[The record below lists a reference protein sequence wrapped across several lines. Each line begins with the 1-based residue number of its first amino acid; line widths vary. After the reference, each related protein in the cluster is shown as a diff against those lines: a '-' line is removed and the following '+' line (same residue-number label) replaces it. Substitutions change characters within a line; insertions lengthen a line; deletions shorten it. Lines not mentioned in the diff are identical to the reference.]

1 MDSCEHPGETSCASL
16 AGEVEVPVGVRD
28 GNAIVGCSDRVE
40 VGLETGN
47 VVEGSGLGERL
58 QELVVEPLSSL
69 DISSQASQSG
79 KGSDFQSSIEN
90 DGYLKNDVRTLE
102 GDDGDFTVASV
113 RNSEEIGG
121 RADLATGCVDDAT
134 ERGNELGIECGL
146 SRMCFDEIECD
157 DKIEIGQCESDSGYQ
172 EPSKTNHDGL
182 VYDASAMSLIM
193 PDKSGPEIVVAACS
207 VDHVVESF
215 NHENNDVAGS
225 ARNDDCENEL
235 KCLNSFLSLRRSSR
249 SRKTVQKV
257 QREKNAIKVSK
268 RSSKITLS
276 QTIDL
281 FSEATRKKRSSLS
294 RSICSSGWG
303 LSGSFAKY
311 FERSMEASAKQVL
324 EEGKPEMK
332 AGRRSRKKNSSK
344 VAPSSHLAEE
354 RPTLPCR
361 PIRLKV
367 TFGKKEERNDF
378 SGVQPRIDDNISVSV
393 SVSNNENPSGNAMD
407 NPSPKEMCT
416 IMQCSSS
423 TSKVPL
429 RGINLEM
436 CSMSEKSSHSDSFER
451 VESEKPG
458 SSHTGKFLDPGTSP
472 DSEVIDSSVG
482 PISLLNNFEK
492 NIDGSFSVPLSLIC
506 PASSQS
512 SKNKKKKKSPQKADK
527 SKKDMQLQKCNDNVC
542 TDGTNVPSEN
552 PLNTTSGSGSELIS
566 MELLSATDEGF
577 QKAPSLVNGVD
588 CNLSLRLIGI
598 ESVDSGKLTHLLT
611 PETPQKRNSK
621 GSKMKSKSK
630 KQPKISNVK
639 SNQKEPSGKRKGNK
653 KLASKPE
660 VIETDLVDEAPQD
673 RDQPGAGNLE
683 LVTVANTD
691 CSSTL
696 VPQTLSCLPLPPTG
710 VVEQTLPPRV
720 AWVCCDECEKWRCI
734 PAKLADV
741 IEETNG
747 KWTCKDNQDQA
758 FADCSI
764 PQEKSNAAINA
775 ELQISDEEDG
785 RNRHLGYKGS
795 GDRPP
800 GDPQQSTWTL
810 IKSNLFLHRR
820 RKTQSMDE
828 VMVCHCKPP
837 ADGTLG
843 CGNQCLNRML
853 NIECVHGTCPCG
865 DLCSNQQFQQ
875 RSYANLSWFRC
886 GRKGYGLQVLEDIS
900 EGKFL
905 IEYVG
910 EVLDLQS
917 YEARQ
922 KDYALKGHKHFYFMT
937 LNGNEVIDACSK
949 GNLGRFVNHSC
960 DPNCRTEKWVVNG
973 EICVGLFALRNI
985 RKDEELTFDYNYV
998 RVFGAAAKKCYCGA
1012 LKCRGYIGGD
1022 PSNSEVVVQGDSDDE
1037 FPEPIAVDE
1046 NGELDHSLEKNMLD
1060 RFSSQDVEHM
1070 LEGDMLHEKSS
1081 ANVIPDVIM
1090 VKAIEECSNDVIS
1103 KSTNLM
1109 ALAAGDEVC
1118 ESLDIL
1124 AVEANKETNE
1134 PIASPTTSKLDLL
1147 PIECSKSP
1155 LGSVDSN
1162 DKMSIIVVGE
1172 VERPLSK
1179 ARPRM
1184 KISRPAKS
1192 TKNRKSSSIT
1202 CDEKPLMTAQPLRSQ
1217 IVPYKPK
1224 KLLEG
1229 SVNGHLEGVEG
1240 KLNELLDTDGGI
1252 CKKKDASKGYLKL
1265 LLLTAASGD
1274 SGNGGA
1280 IQSNRELSMILDAFL
1295 KTKSR
1300 GVLLD
1305 IISKNGLQM
1314 LHNMMKLYRKD
1325 FKKTPIL
1332 RKLLK
1337 VLEFLAEKEILS
1349 VERIIGDSVRP
1360 GVESFRESILNLTEH
1375 EDKKV
1380 HQIARNFRDRWIPR
1394 PLRNKYNVMDN
1405 VDRKREREFS
1415 RNSNCNKFPGTYNQR
1430 REQGTRMPETNENM
1444 KQSPPV
1450 NSSCDTRS
1458 PEAFSPQLINFQAIM
1473 TRPRKRKSRWDQ
1485 PADPKLPKR
1494 RKEQGIN
1501 PFSPDKIKASP
1512 KPEASKEGC
1521 STTDDPMGNSED
1533 DAPPGFSCLQ
1543 NDEVSPPGFSSS
1555 IPAQNS
1561 RSLEPVVS
1569 LGLLQERF
1577 NPGIPVAYGIPFSV
1591 LQHFGCHESGT
1602 AESWEIAPSF
1612 PFKPFPPLPPYPC
1625 DKNARLKPCPSE
1637 GDAQACPGLP
1647 STSGPSLP
1655 HAPNSGP
1662 TSQNM
1667 SHHGRGSWNGPGRRF
1682 HKQKNQRPPWFRNLD
1697 GRSFKGPHP
1706 RNRGFD
1712 RNLESIVCGQNGQ
1725 HLGDV
1730 NQSLDC
1736 AGDFY

>member
-1 MDSCEHPGETSCASL
+1 MDSCEHPDETSCASL
-16 AGEVEVPVGVRD
+16 GGEVEVAVGVRD
-28 GNAIVGCSDRVE
+28 GNAVVGCSDRVE
-40 VGLETGN
+40 VGLETEN
-47 VVEGSGLGERL
+47 VVEESGVGERL
-58 QELVVEPLSSL
+58 QELVVEPLSTL
-69 DISSQASQSG
+69 DISSEASHSG
-79 KGSDFQSSIEN
+79 KGSTVQSSIEN
-90 DGYLKNDVRTLE
+90 DGYLKNEVRTLE
-102 GDDGDFTVASV
+102 GDDGDFTVVSDVSAV
-113 RNSEEIGG
+113 RNSEEIDG
-121 RADLATGCVDDAT
+121 RADSATGCVDDAS
-134 ERGNELGIECGL
+134 ERGNELGVECGL

-157 DKIEIGQCESDSGYQ
+157 DKIDIGQCESDTELHHTKGMGGYQ
-172 EPSKTNHDGL
+172 EPSNTDHAGL
-182 VYDASAMSLIM
+182 VYDASAVSLIM
-193 PDKSGPEIVVAACS
+193 PDKSGSKIVVANCG

-215 NHENNDVAGS
+215 NHVNIDVAGG
-225 ARNDDCENEL
+225 ARMEDGGNEL
-235 KCLNSFLSLRRSSR
+235 QCLNSFLSLRRSSR

-268 RSSKITLS
+268 KASKITLS

-303 LSGSFAKY
+303 LSGRFSKY
-311 FERSMEASAKQVL
+311 FERSMELSAKQVL
-324 EEGKPEMK
+324 DECKPEMK
-332 AGRRSRKKNSSK
+332 TGRRSRKKNSSK
-344 VAPSSHLAEE
+344 VSASSHLADE
-354 RPTLPCR
+354 RQTLPCR

-378 SGVQPRIDDNISVSV
+378 AGVQPRMDDNI

-407 NPSPKEMCT
+407 NPSPKKICT
-416 IMQCSSS
+416 IVQCSSS

-429 RGINLEM
+429 GGINLEV
-436 CSMSEKSSHSDSFER
+436 CSMSEKSSHSDSFQR
-451 VESEKPG
+451 AESEKPG
-458 SSHTGKFLDPGTSP
+458 SSHAGKFLDPGTSP

-492 NIDGSFSVPLSLIC
+492 NMGSSFSVPLSLIC
-506 PASSQS
+506 PASSQL
-512 SKNKKKKKSPQKADK
+512 SKNKKKKKSPQKAEK
-527 SKKDMQLQKCNDNVC
+527 LKKDVQLQKCNDNVC
-542 TDGTNVPSEN
+542 TDGPNVSSEN
-552 PLNTTSGSGSELIS
+552 PLNNTSGSGSELVS
-566 MELLSATDEGF
+566 MELLSVTGEGF
-577 QKAPSLVNGVD
+577 QQAPSLVNGVD

-598 ESVDSGKLTHLLT
+598 ESVDSGKVTHLLT
-611 PETPQKRNSK
+611 PETPQKGNSK
-621 GSKMKSKSK
+621 GSKMKSKST
-630 KQPKISNVK
+630 KQPKISNPK
-639 SNQKEPSGKRKGNK
+639 SSPKEPSGKRKGNK
-653 KLASKPE
+653 KLASKQE
-660 VIETDLVDEAPQD
+660 VGTALVVEAPQY
-673 RDQPGAGNLE
+673 RDQLGAGNLE
-683 LVTVANTD
+683 LVTVANAN

-696 VPQTLSCLPLPPTG
+696 VPQTLSCVAPPPTG
-710 VVEQTLPPRV
+710 VVEQTLHPRV

-764 PQEKSNAAINA
+764 PQEKSNAAINE

-785 RNRHLGYKGS
+785 RNRHLGYNGS
-795 GDRPP
+795 GNRPP

-820 RKTQSMDE
+820 RKTQTMDE

-837 ADGTLG
+837 VDGTLG
-843 CGNQCLNRML
+843 CGSQCLNRML

-886 GRKGYGLQVLEDIS
+886 GRKGYGLQVLEDIF

-922 KDYALKGHKHFYFMT
+922 KDYAFQGHKHFYFMT

-985 RKDEELTFDYNYV
+985 RKGEELTFDYNYV

-1022 PSNSEVVVQGDSDDE
+1022 PSNSEVVIQGDSDEE
-1037 FPEPIAVDE
+1037 FPEPVAVDE

-1060 RFSSQDVEHM
+1060 RFSSQDVEHV
-1070 LEGDMLHEKSS
+1070 LEGDILHEKES
-1081 ANVIPDVIM
+1081 ANVIPDA

-1103 KSTNLM
+1103 ESTNIM
-1109 ALAAGDEVC
+1109 DLAAGDEVC

-1124 AVEANKETNE
+1124 AVEAYKERNE
-1134 PIASPTTSKLDLL
+1134 PIASSTTSKLDVL
-1147 PIECSKSP
+1147 PLECSKSP
-1155 LGSVDSN
+1155 TGSVGSS
-1162 DKMSIIVVGE
+1162 DKMSKIVVGE
-1172 VERPLSK
+1172 VEQPPSK

-1184 KISRPAKS
+1184 KISRPTKS

-1202 CDEKPLMTAQPLRSQ
+1202 TCDEKPLLTVQPLRSQ
-1217 IVPYKPK
+1217 ILPYKSK

-1229 SVNGHLEGVEG
+1229 SANGHLEGVEG

-1300 GVLLD
+1300 GVL
-1305 IISKNGLQM
+1305 
-1314 LHNMMKLYRKD
+1314 
-1325 FKKTPIL
+1325 
-1332 RKLLK
+1332 
-1337 VLEFLAEKEILS
+1337 EFLAEKEILS
-1349 VERIIGDSVRP
+1349 VERIIGDSLRP

-1394 PLRNKYNVMDN
+1394 HLRNKYNVMDN
-1405 VDRKREREFS
+1405 IDRKREFS
-1415 RNSNCNKFPGTYNQR
+1415 RSSNCSRFPGTYNQR

-1444 KQSPPV
+1444 KQSPSV

-1458 PEAFSPQLINFQAIM
+1458 PEASSPQLINFQTIM
-1473 TRPRKRKSRWDQ
+1473 SRPRKRKSRWDQ
-1485 PADPKLPKR
+1485 PADPKSPKR
-1494 RKEQGIN
+1494 RKEQRIN
-1501 PFSPDKIKASP
+1501 PYSPDNIKASP

-1521 STTDDPMGNSED
+1521 SMTDDPMENSED

-1543 NDEVSPPGFSSS
+1543 NDEDSPPGFASS
-1555 IPAQNS
+1555 IPAAQNS
-1561 RSLEPVVS
+1561 SSLEPVVS

-1602 AESWEIAPSF
+1602 VDSWEIAPSF

-1637 GDAQACPGLP
+1637 GDAQTCPGLP
-1647 STSGPSLP
+1647 STSSPSLP
-1655 HAPNSGP
+1655 HAPSSGP
-1662 TSQNM
+1662 TNQNM

-1682 HKQKNQRPPWFRNLD
+1682 HKQKNLRPPWLRNLD
-1697 GRSFKGPHP
+1697 GRGFKGTHP

-1712 RNLESIVCGQNGQ
+1712 RNIESIVCGQNGQ